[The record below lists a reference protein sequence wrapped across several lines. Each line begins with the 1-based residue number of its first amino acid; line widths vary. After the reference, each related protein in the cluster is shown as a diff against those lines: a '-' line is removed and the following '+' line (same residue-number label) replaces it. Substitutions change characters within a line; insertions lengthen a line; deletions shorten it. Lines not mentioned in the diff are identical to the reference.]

1 MFARALTFLN
11 SCSPAFLTAAL
22 LALISFVGLI
32 DYYTGADATF
42 SALYLFP
49 IGMAAW
55 FINRPVAYVFAI
67 ISASMMVGGDIAAG
81 AHYSTVFIP
90 IWNLVI
96 RFAVFTV
103 ALNLIAELRTLHHGL
118 ERRAAERAVKLTA
131 EIAKRERLERELLH
145 ISEREQRRVGHD
157 IHDGLCQHLTGTAL
171 AGQVL
176 AEYLKSEGSPHARR
190 AARVVE
196 LVEDG
201 ISLSRDLAKGLNTI
215 RLSTDGLMEAL
226 EDFATNTSDLFRI
239 SCRFEC
245 PLPVPIEDTDTATH
259 LFRIAQEAAGNA
271 IKHGR
276 AKNILIRLE
285 PTEDGNLLRVTD
297 DGIGMPAQ
305 HNGKGMGLR
314 IMSYRADIIGARFAV
329 ARNGRSGTSVTCL
342 LPSERALQS

>member
-1 MFARALTFLN
+1 MFARALTFLD
-11 SCSPAFLTAAL
+11 SCSPAFLTAVL
-22 LALISFVGLI
+22 LALTSFVGII
-32 DYYTGADATF
+32 DYHSGTDATF
-42 SALYLFP
+42 SAIYLFP

-55 FINRPVAYVFAI
+55 FVNRPVAYELAI
-67 ISASMMVGGDIAAG
+67 MSASLMVGGDIAAG
-81 AHYSTVFIP
+81 ARYSTVFIP

-103 ALNLIAELRTLHHGL
+103 ALNLIAELRKLHNSL
-118 ERRAAERAVKLTA
+118 EERAAERAVKLTA

-176 AEYLKSEGSPHARR
+176 TQYLTSEGSPHASR

-201 ISLSRDLAKGLNTI
+201 ITLSRNLAKGLNSV

-226 EDFATNTSDLFRI
+226 EDFAANTSDLFRI

-245 PLPVPIEDTDTATH
+245 PLPVPIDDTDTATH

-276 AKNILIRLE
+276 AKNIVIRLE
-285 PTEDGNLLRVTD
+285 TTEEGNLLRVTD
-297 DGIGMPAQ
+297 DGTGMPAHQ
-305 HNGKGMGLR
+305 NGKGMGLR
-314 IMSYRADIIGARFAV
+314 IMSYRADLIGAKFGIM
-329 ARNGRSGTSVTCL
+329 RNGRSGTSVTCF
-342 LPSERALQS
+342 LPSERVLLS